1 MSFIDTK
8 YSVELY
14 NTDSSLDLR
23 TKEDEL
29 TSVLKHIKKLFIGL
43 ILFEI
48 KNIDQHSLIVEVKER
63 DGEWHKNF
71 GKLLA
76 NDYNMRVFCKEGQS
90 NMMFK
95 WRNIL

>member
-8 YSVELY
+8 YSIELY

-23 TKEDEL
+23 KKEEEME
-29 TSVLKHIKKLFIGL
+29 SVLKHIKKHFIGL
-43 ILFEI
+43 ILYEI
-48 KNIDQHSLIVEVKER
+48 KSIHQHSLIIEVKER
-63 DGEWHKNF
+63 DGEWHKTF

-76 NDYNMRVFCKEGQS
+76 NNYNMRVFCKEGQS

-95 WRNIL
+95 WRNIV